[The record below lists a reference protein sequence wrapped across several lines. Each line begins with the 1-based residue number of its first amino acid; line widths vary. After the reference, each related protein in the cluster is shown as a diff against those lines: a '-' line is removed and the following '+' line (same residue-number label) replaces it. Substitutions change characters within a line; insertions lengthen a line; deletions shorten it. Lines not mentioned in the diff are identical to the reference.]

1 MGHDTGGNRNYVQMI
16 GSSPG
21 VTPGGVRSRS
31 RASDPETEEFP
42 QMPILLVQKYITY
55 EKLSW
60 ILLAAALC
68 LRGLFGASLAEITLG
83 ALAATATAPAP
94 R

>member
-1 MGHDTGGNRNYVQMI
+1 
-16 GSSPG
+16 
-21 VTPGGVRSRS
+21 
-31 RASDPETEEFP
+31 
-42 QMPILLVQKYITY
+42 MPVLLVQKYITY